1 MANILMIEDDLDIL
15 KYLRLLLEDENFK
28 VRTAV
33 SRKEALAQLEQHSF
47 DLILLDLTL
56 PDGNGY
62 SLCTEIRRQQDIPVI
77 FLTAMNDE
85 ASIVTIILPSH
96 LSPWN

>member
-1 MANILMIEDDLDIL
+1 MANILMVEDDLDIL

-28 VRTAV
+28 VWTAA
-33 SRKEALAQLEQHSF
+33 SRKEVLALLEQHSF

-62 SLCTEIRRQQDIPVI
+62 SLCTEIR
-77 FLTAMNDE
+77 
-85 ASIVTIILPSH
+85 IL
-96 LSPWN
+96 LLAQ